1 MIPTVARQTDPERGF
16 GRRSSRDPPRSKGGR
31 SYVR

>member
-1 MIPTVARQTDPERGF
+1 MISTVATQTGPEWGF